1 MMETPR
7 NTAGEITEQIMAQ
20 AEVNIDNRKAPK
32 LTTAQ
37 YNSLYEA
44 VYDVIAERLKP

>member
-1 MMETPR
+1 METPR
-7 NTAGEITEQIMAQ
+7 NTAGDITEQIMAQ
-20 AEVNIDNRKAPK
+20 AQVNMDNRKADK

-37 YNSLYEA
+37 YNAMYSA